1 MSEESKRPWRE
12 KAKVEWEGHFAK
24 HPDYKFQ
31 ARRKPKRRLR
41 SEEGKK
47 ESPLRKVEPSKVRL
61 ASLLINFSKK
71 GSDYHFSVCLLMKN
85 FKLKND
91 SGPLYEDQNSNQH
104 KEFSPG
110 LMHEHLLVSD

>member
-31 ARRKPKRRLR
+31 ARQKPKRRLR
-41 SEEGKK
+41 SKERKK

-61 ASLLINFSKK
+61 ASFFLKFSKK
-71 GSDYHFSVCLLMKN
+71 
-85 FKLKND
+85 
-91 SGPLYEDQNSNQH
+91 
-104 KEFSPG
+104 
-110 LMHEHLLVSD
+110 